1 MIILIVVV
9 LPEPDGPMTPIS
21 DPRGTSSD
29 SDLTATTDPNR
40 RLTPRMATAGGTSG
54 EAADAAAAGRAVLSS
69 RATKPSQGTAAE
81 RAASDSVA
89 AGRLRGRPWILD
101 SAYGLVTTGTRAR
114 TRSRIPPHAELA
126 HRTAPV
132 TGV

>member
-1 MIILIVVV
+1 MRARA
-9 LPEPDGPMTPIS
+9 DAAS
-21 DPRGTSSD
+21 RPRGRPPADRGHSTG
-29 SDLTATTDPNR
+29 

-114 TRSRIPPHAELA
+114 TRSRIPPHA
-126 HRTAPV
+126 
-132 TGV
+132 

>member
-1 MIILIVVV
+1 MPPMIILIVVV

-54 EAADAAAAGRAVLSS
+54 EAAAAAGRAVLSS

-89 AGRLRGRPWILD
+89 AGRLRGRPWIL
-101 SAYGLVTTGTRAR
+101 
-114 TRSRIPPHAELA
+114 
-126 HRTAPV
+126 
-132 TGV
+132 